1 MKLGIYE
8 SLKES
13 FSNLD
18 EFLNSKPPLHYK
30 VYKIPKRTI
39 GFRTIAQPTP
49 ILKEI
54 QRSLIQIIE
63 QKTKI
68 HVNAAAYRLGRGIK
82 ENANFHVNSNYL
94 LKVDLENFFNS
105 ITPHMLFKTLK
116 QQNIEVCEIESH
128 ILEQLLFWNRSRRKN
143 GRLVLSVGAPSSPM
157 ISNLIMSK
165 FDTDISK
172 ICSAKNIFYT
182 RYADDMTF
190 STKDKESLFK
200 IIGEVKRVLKNNFG
214 NKMSINELKTVFSSK
229 AHNRRVTG
237 IILTNDNKISIG
249 RERKRYISVLTHKFK
264 FGKLDSSDIHHL
276 KGLIS
281 HARHIESGFIRKLQK
296 KYGAETIR
304 LITKY
309 SSEG

>member
-8 SLKES
+8 SLKEK
-13 FSNLD
+13 FNNLD

-49 ILKEI
+49 FLKDI
-54 QRSLIQIIE
+54 QRALIEIIE
-63 QKTKI
+63 QKTKV
-68 HVNAAAYRLGRGIK
+68 HFNATAYRLGRGIK
-82 ENANFHVNSNYL
+82 ENAILHTDSNYL
-94 LKVDLENFFNS
+94 LKIDLENFFNS

-116 QQNIEVCEIESH
+116 QQHIEVCEVERNV
-128 ILEQLLFWNRSRRKN
+128 LEQLIFWNRSRRKN
-143 GRLVLSVGAPSSPM
+143 GRLILSIGAPSSPM

-165 FDTDISK
+165 FDSDISK
-172 ICSAKNIFYT
+172 ICDKKNISYT

-190 STKDKESLFK
+190 STKEKDSLFHLM
-200 IIGEVKRVLKNNFG
+200 GDVKRVLRNNFG
-214 NKMSINELKTVFSSK
+214 NKMNINELKTIFSSK

-237 IILTNDNKISIG
+237 ITLTNDNKISIG
-249 RERKRYISVLTHKFK
+249 RERKRYISALTHKFK
-264 FGKLDSSDIHHL
+264 LGKLDATDIHHL

-281 HARHIESGFIRKLQK
+281 YVKHVESGFIRKLQK
-296 KYGAETIR
+296 KYGVETLT

-309 SSEG
+309 TSEG